1 MLEEQTSLDGAAR
14 GGPRATWS
22 HLGLVGCLIDD
33 SQIEEINCCTFQ
45 YRKGCQTHE
54 ELKVLVSKFNRKNN
68 IKAVVFGFLV

>member
-14 GGPRATWS
+14 GGPCATWS
-22 HLGLVGCLIDD
+22 HLGLVGRLIDD

-45 YRKGCQTHE
+45 YRKGCQSHE